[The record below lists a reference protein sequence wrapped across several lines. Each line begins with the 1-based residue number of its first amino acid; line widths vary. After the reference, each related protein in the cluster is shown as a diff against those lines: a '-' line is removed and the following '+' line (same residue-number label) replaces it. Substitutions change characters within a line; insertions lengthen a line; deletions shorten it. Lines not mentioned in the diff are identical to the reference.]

1 MPRTGR
7 RILPRR
13 LRWPLAGVALVLA
26 YGVTGYTLLGF
37 PFVDAFYQTA
47 LALTTL
53 GFAPVRPLT
62 VAQKYFTVSL
72 AVVGASMF
80 LIIVALLTS
89 AVVEGRIGIWSRRR
103 RMERRIASLRDHFI
117 ICAYGRVGRAVAR
130 ELEGEG
136 ISFVVLDRDHGL
148 EEQMQLDGV
157 AFILGDPTSEGV
169 LRRAGIDKARG
180 LISAVDSD
188 ADNVY
193 ITLTAR
199 SLNSSLF
206 IVARASEPGSPDR
219 LYRAGADRVISPYVT
234 SGRHMALLA
243 LRPRVIDYLEVAR
256 GGDRKLRLEEL
267 LVEERSPLIGK
278 TLGEVADGAT
288 PLLVQR
294 SDGET
299 VTSPA
304 RDVILRAGDLIVLAG
319 EPRALRPA
327 EGG

>member
-1 MPRTGR
+1 MPGPAI
-7 RILPRR
+7 RIPVR
-13 LRWPLAGVALVLA
+13 LRWAAAGVAVVLA

-37 PFVDAFYQTA
+37 PFVDALFQTV

-53 GFAPVRPLT
+53 GFAPARPLT
-62 VAQKYFTVSL
+62 TGQKFFTVSL

-80 LIIVALLTS
+80 LVIVALLTS

-130 ELEGEG
+130 EFEGEG
-136 ISFVVLDRDHGL
+136 IPFVVLDRDQAL
-148 EEQMQLDGV
+148 EEQMRLDGV
-157 AFILGDPTSEGV
+157 VFALGDPTSDVV
-169 LRRAGIDKARG
+169 LRRAGIEHARG

-199 SLNSSLF
+199 SLNPSLF

-267 LVEERSPLIGK
+267 LVEEGSSLIGK
-278 TLGEVADGAT
+278 SIGDAAGDATALLLQRADGAT
-288 PLLVQR
+288 VA
-294 SDGET
+294 
-299 VTSPA
+299 SPG
-304 RDVILRAGDLIVLAG
+304 RDTALRGGDLIVLVG
-319 EPRALRPA
+319 EPRTLRGF